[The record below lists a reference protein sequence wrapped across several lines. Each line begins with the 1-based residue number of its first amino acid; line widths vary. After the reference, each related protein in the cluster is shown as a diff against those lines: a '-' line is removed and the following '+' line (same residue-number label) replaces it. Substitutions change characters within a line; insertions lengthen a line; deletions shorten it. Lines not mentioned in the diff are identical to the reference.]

1 MARLA
6 SNMLDAKLVRHPPA
20 RPALQRKLSGIFASP
35 QASAPTCLL
44 ICQSPADLNSVVS
57 IPELRRYHGR
67 IVAWVFDSFWTS
79 MIPQWVRF
87 SRIFLCIFVTEKEV
101 VDIWRQRI
109 PAPIE
114 WLPWGSDALKLGSSR
129 ADRSLDL
136 LRFGRQ
142 PAEWDNDELSE
153 VKCRLLGLSFHGRPE
168 SFTDPEENQRALM
181 SLLGD
186 TKLALAFSNRVS
198 PSVQTHPSRE
208 YITGRWT
215 DALAA
220 GATVAG
226 IPSRSESISTLLWPE
241 ALLPLETV
249 DQDEGLAVIASA
261 VRGWEPAR
269 ARLNHLR
276 SLERL
281 DWRWRFSRLAEVLE
295 VRSERLDNELR
306 LLRDSIHSL
315 Q

>member
-1 MARLA
+1 
-6 SNMLDAKLVRHPPA
+6 
-20 RPALQRKLSGIFASP
+20 
-35 QASAPTCLL
+35 
-44 ICQSPADLNSVVS
+44 
-57 IPELRRYHGR
+57 
-67 IVAWVFDSFWTS
+67 
-79 MIPQWVRF
+79 
-87 SRIFLCIFVTEKEV
+87 
-101 VDIWRQRI
+101 
-109 PAPIE
+109 
-114 WLPWGSDALKLGSSR
+114 
-129 ADRSLDL
+129 L

-306 LLRDSIHSL
+306 LLRASIHSL